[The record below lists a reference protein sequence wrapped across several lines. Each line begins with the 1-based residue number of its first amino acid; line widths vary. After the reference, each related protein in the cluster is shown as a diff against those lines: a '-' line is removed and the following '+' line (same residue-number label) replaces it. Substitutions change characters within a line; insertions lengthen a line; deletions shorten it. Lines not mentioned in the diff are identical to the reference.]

1 MAQIQSK
8 VEYNATTDQP
18 EIIMQYGADATSND
32 EKLLERFAELL
43 VSLPAKK
50 VVIDFT
56 TLNGIKTAK
65 MSVVVIPAATTTT
78 PPPVVIV

>member
-65 MSVVVIPAATTTT
+65 MSVVIISTVV
-78 PPPVVIV
+78 PPVPTGGR